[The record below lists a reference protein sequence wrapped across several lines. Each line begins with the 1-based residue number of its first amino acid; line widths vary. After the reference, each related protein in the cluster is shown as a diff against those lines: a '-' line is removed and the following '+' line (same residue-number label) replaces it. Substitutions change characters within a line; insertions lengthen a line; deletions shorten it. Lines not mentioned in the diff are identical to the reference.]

1 MKTYNIIFKSKFLY
15 IFFVFLSLN
24 IFFFS
29 TVNSEGKAFQIN
41 NIDIS
46 RPFEINFDKNN
57 VIDEGFDKAFFQLI
71 STITKSTDQEKLNQ
85 IKLNEIKSM
94 VESFTIK
101 EEKFINEM
109 YYVKLGVSF
118 NKKKIFNYLE
128 NKNIFPSIPIKN
140 KFLFIPIIIDENK
153 KDLLIFYNN
162 KIFSDWNKN
171 LESNFLIEY
180 ILPEEDLEDLN
191 LIKNN
196 FETIEKY
203 DFKEITKKY
212 NLDNSII
219 ALIFKN
225 KKKIRILSRITA
237 KEDTMLKNQTYENVD
252 ITEENQVKN
261 LINNLKIIYEDYWK
275 NLNLINTSIK
285 LSLNIK
291 IDNKDNQKILNF
303 EKKLNEID
311 LVYDFFISKIDK
323 DFTYF
328 QVIFNGTPSIFLNT
342 MGKNNFNFDTKKKF
356 WILK

>member
-1 MKTYNIIFKSKFLY
+1 MKTYNIIFKSKLLY

-29 TVNSEGKAFQIN
+29 TANSEGKAFEIN

-46 RPFEINFDKNN
+46 RPFEMNFDKND
-57 VIDEGFDKAFFQLI
+57 VLDEGFDKAFSLLI
-71 STITKSTDQEKLNQ
+71 STITKSSDKKKLNQ
-85 IKLNEIKSM
+85 TKLNEIKSM

-109 YYVKLGVSF
+109 YYVNLGVSF

-128 NKNIFPSIPIKN
+128 SKNIFPSIPIKK

-153 KDLLIFYNN
+153 RDLLIFYNN
-162 KIFSDWNKN
+162 RIFTDWNKN
-171 LESNFLIEY
+171 TENNFLIDY
-180 ILPEEDLEDLN
+180 ILPEEDLEDLDI
-191 LIKNN
+191 IKNK

-203 DFKEITKKY
+203 DFKEITRKY

-225 KKKIRILSRITA
+225 KNKIRILSRITS
-237 KEDTMLKNQTYENVD
+237 KEDIILKNQSYDNID
-252 ITEENQVKN
+252 ITKENQAKD
-261 LINNLKIIYEDYWK
+261 LINNLKNIYEDYWK

-303 EKKLNEID
+303 ERKLNEND

-328 QVIFNGTPSIFLNT
+328 QVIFNGTPSIFLKT
-342 MGKNNFNFDTKKKF
+342 MKNDDFIFDTKRKF